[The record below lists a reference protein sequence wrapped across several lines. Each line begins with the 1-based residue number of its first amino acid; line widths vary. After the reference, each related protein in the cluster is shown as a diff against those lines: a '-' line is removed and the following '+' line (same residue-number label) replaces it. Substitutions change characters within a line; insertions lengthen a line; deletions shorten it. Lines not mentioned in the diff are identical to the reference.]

1 MGLSS
6 RFPGQKIPMVTESIV
21 SDGMVVIVGAA
32 DNACALPGGASPT
45 VSLLG
50 VIYRPDG
57 SSAAVGDTVDV
68 IISGVYPVI
77 AAGSIT
83 ANNLITSG
91 GSIIKSAERLRE
103 LGMVVEDVVVLID
116 REQGGVGNLADAGIR
131 AHAVFTLSA
140 MLDYLVGSG
149 RLDAAKASE
158 IRTFLSGT

>member
-6 RFPGQKIPMVTESIV
+6 RFPGQMIPMVTESIV

-91 GSIIKSAERLRE
+91 GTDGTAIAESA
-103 LGMVVEDVVVLID
+103 GS
-116 REQGGVGNLADAGIR
+116 GV
-131 AHAVFTLSA
+131 
-140 MLDYLVGSG
+140 LVGVLGPALEDGVSG
-149 RLDAAKASE
+149 DRVATVINPFIKQGA
-158 IRTFLSGT
+158 

>member
-1 MGLSS
+1 MGLSL
-6 RFPGQKIPMVTESIV
+6 RFPGQMIPMVTESIV
-21 SDGMVVIVGAA
+21 SDGMIVIVGAA

-91 GSIIKSAERLRE
+91 GTDGTAIAESA
-103 LGMVVEDVVVLID
+103 GS
-116 REQGGVGNLADAGIR
+116 GV
-131 AHAVFTLSA
+131 
-140 MLDYLVGSG
+140 LVGVLGPALEDGSSG
-149 RLDAAKASE
+149 DRVATVINPFIKQGA
-158 IRTFLSGT
+158 

>member
-6 RFPGQKIPMVTESIV
+6 RFPGQMIPMVTESIV
-21 SDGMVVIVGAA
+21 SDGMIVIVGAA

-68 IISGVYPVI
+68 VISGVYPVV

-83 ANNLITSG
+83 ANNLVTSG
-91 GSIIKSAERLRE
+91 GTDGTAIAETAGGGVNVAVLGPAIEDGVSGDRVATIINPFIK
-103 LGMVVEDVVVLID
+103 
-116 REQGGVGNLADAGIR
+116 QGG
-131 AHAVFTLSA
+131 
-140 MLDYLVGSG
+140 
-149 RLDAAKASE
+149 
-158 IRTFLSGT
+158 

>member
-6 RFPGQKIPMVTESIV
+6 RFPGQMIPMVTESIV
-21 SDGMVVIVGAA
+21 SDGMVVIVGVA

-91 GSIIKSAERLRE
+91 GTDGTAIAESA
-103 LGMVVEDVVVLID
+103 GS
-116 REQGGVGNLADAGIR
+116 GV
-131 AHAVFTLSA
+131 
-140 MLDYLVGSG
+140 LVGVLGPALEDGVSG
-149 RLDAAKASE
+149 DRVATVINPFIKQGA
-158 IRTFLSGT
+158 